1 MPNGIGLINSL
12 EDVAHFTIL
21 CLEGNIPHQ
30 NLGAIL
36 FLLCHLSTTYT
47 IILSPA
53 RKKGILVYVFLSGD
67 DLHT

>member
-1 MPNGIGLINSL
+1 MPNGVGLINSL

-53 RKKGILVYVFLSGD
+53 REKEYKSMFSYLERI
-67 DLHT
+67 